1 MNRRYFLI
9 ASMLSLLAAPAQAL
23 VILQYHH
30 ISEHTPAATSTSP
43 QRFRAHLEA
52 IAASGFRV
60 LDLDT
65 VTQLIRSAAP
75 LPDRA
80 VLITFD
86 DSYTSIYE
94 TALPLLKKRQWPFVV
109 FANTEPVDL
118 GLDGFLSWEQLRKLA
133 ANGAAIANHSVS
145 HPHMVRHEPGQ
156 PPDGWRQ
163 QVRAEI
169 LNAEA
174 RIREEVGQSHRVLA
188 YPFGEFS
195 AELEQVLAQLDFI
208 GMGQHSGAASSAQ
221 RYALPR
227 FAFGGSYGAREDF
240 STKLQA
246 LPLPVQAWA
255 IEDEAG
261 NTLIDGILPLQ
272 VQRPV
277 VRMTLGDSGLLDKLQ
292 CYVSGQDRAE
302 RMPVDNYSVR
312 FWAQRPLR
320 PGRSRYNCTAASAE
334 PGRFHW
340 FSVPFIRRRAD
351 GSWLPEP

>member
-1 MNRRYFLI
+1 
-9 ASMLSLLAAPAQAL
+9 
-23 VILQYHH
+23 
-30 ISEHTPAATSTSP
+30 
-43 QRFRAHLEA
+43 
-52 IAASGFRV
+52 
-60 LDLDT
+60 
-65 VTQLIRSAAP
+65 
-75 LPDRA
+75 
-80 VLITFD
+80 
-86 DSYTSIYE
+86 
-94 TALPLLKKRQWPFVV
+94 
-109 FANTEPVDL
+109 
-118 GLDGFLSWEQLRKLA
+118 
-133 ANGAAIANHSVS
+133 
-145 HPHMVRHEPGQ
+145 
-156 PPDGWRQ
+156 
-163 QVRAEI
+163 
-169 LNAEA
+169 
-174 RIREEVGQSHRVLA
+174 
-188 YPFGEFS
+188 
-195 AELEQVLAQLDFI
+195 VLAQLDFI